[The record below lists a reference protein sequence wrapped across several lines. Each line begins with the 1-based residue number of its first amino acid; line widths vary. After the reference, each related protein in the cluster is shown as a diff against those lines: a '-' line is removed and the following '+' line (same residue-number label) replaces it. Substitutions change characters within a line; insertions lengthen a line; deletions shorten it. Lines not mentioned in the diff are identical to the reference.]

1 LREFEIAGM
10 KKEGGM
16 RFRRATHRTWITI
29 LASAV
34 VVVSIGLIGY
44 NQGFTSL
51 QVSQTLDNSHIFVK
65 GSNASP
71 EVSTVNLR
79 LDAPQ
84 PTQRLTADVMLVVDR
99 SASFPVE
106 KAVDSAKRIIDNLDS
121 DDRVGLVSFATDA
134 TLETTFTPANDA
146 GKVKD
151 ALDKLVA
158 DGKTALG
165 EGMAV
170 ATDELSFHGRPN
182 VAWIEILLTDGRSN
196 YGRDPLQEAQKANDD
211 NVIIYSIGVGS
222 SINQGLMTD
231 IAQATG
237 GKFYFTYSDSI
248 VDEILRLNISA
259 HDPVATNIQITETIS
274 KNFKYEAALQNG
286 PNQIINN
293 SDGTTTL
300 RWSINQLL
308 PTDSWITQY
317 TISGST
323 IGIFNI
329 HQSPSVVDFKDAR
342 GHEYHNMLQD
352 LNLEVRPKP
361 PALTADFKLDPSEPT
376 TFDAIQFTDQSTVER
391 GSVVSWLW
399 DFGDGTTST
408 TQNPVHRYRADGA
421 YRVIFTVKSDVDV
434 EASSSLNLTVYTP
447 AVSVRRTI
455 NTYLPIDE
463 TIPDQTFEVTLDI
476 RINATINGLGI
487 DEDLPSIDSS
497 STWSATAIDNSTA
510 EFLSSKTQWLFSE
523 ILKAGDE
530 RKIIY
535 DVTVPNAQKLNFVT
549 GTLSQTYAITG
560 KITSASP
567 PIAKDNNVKGESQ
580 IKILRGFPIEIIVAH
595 YDTNTGKLDLK
606 QFPTHKIS
614 QSQIDQARM
623 WWRNATPVLSSEDA
637 TGQQQVIDLAMMNR
651 LTAYFLTQTSVFDP
665 LPSE

>member
-1 LREFEIAGM
+1 
-10 KKEGGM
+10 
-16 RFRRATHRTWITI
+16 
-29 LASAV
+29 
-34 VVVSIGLIGY
+34 
-44 NQGFTSL
+44 
-51 QVSQTLDNSHIFVK
+51 
-65 GSNASP
+65 
-71 EVSTVNLR
+71 
-79 LDAPQ
+79 
-84 PTQRLTADVMLVVDR
+84 
-99 SASFPVE
+99 
-106 KAVDSAKRIIDNLDS
+106 
-121 DDRVGLVSFATDA
+121 
-134 TLETTFTPANDA
+134 
-146 GKVKD
+146 
-151 ALDKLVA
+151 
-158 DGKTALG
+158 
-165 EGMAV
+165 
-170 ATDELSFHGRPN
+170 
-182 VAWIEILLTDGRSN
+182 
-196 YGRDPLQEAQKANDD
+196 
-211 NVIIYSIGVGS
+211 
-222 SINQGLMTD
+222 MTD

-237 GKFYFTYSDSI
+237 GKFYYTYSDSI

-274 KNFKYEAALQNG
+274 KNFKYESALQNG
-286 PNQIINN
+286 PNQIVNN

-300 RWSINQLL
+300 RWSVNQLL
-308 PTDSWITQY
+308 PTDSWIAQY

-323 IGIFNI
+323 IGTFNV
-329 HQSPSVVDFKDAR
+329 HQSPSVVDFKDVR
-342 GHEYHNMLQD
+342 GHEYHNTLPE

-421 YRVIFTVKSDVDV
+421 YHLIFTVKSDVGV

-463 TIPDQTFEVTLDI
+463 TIPDQTFEVTLEI

-510 EFLSSKTQWLFSE
+510 EFLASKTQWLFSE
-523 ILKAGDE
+523 ILRAGDE

-567 PIAKDNNVKGESQ
+567 PIAKDNTVKGESQ

-623 WWRNATPVLSSEDA
+623 WWRNATQVPSSEDA

-665 LPSE
+665 LPSD